1 MTVRKNAS
9 SLTAPERA
17 DFVNALKKLKTAPSR
32 FAPPTTGRYDDYV
45 YIHMQAM
52 LELSINDPAKPVAN
66 GNWTLVS
73 DMRMPMW
80 AHRCPAF
87 LPWHREL
94 LYQFER
100 DLQMISGDVNL
111 AIPYWDWS
119 VDQSRSG
126 RLGSRILWAEMAPTG
141 LSPAAHSRVRKIGN

>member
-1 MTVRKNAS
+1 MATRKNVNRLGSA
-9 SLTAPERA
+9 ERIA
-17 DFVNALKKLKTAPSR
+17 YVDAIKKLKLAPSN
-32 FAPPTTGRYDDYV
+32 FTPPTMSRYDDYV

-52 LELSINDPAKPVAN
+52 LVLKINDATKPVVN
-66 GNWTLVS
+66 GNWTLTS

-100 DLQMISGDVNL
+100 DLQAVCGDPMMG
-111 AIPYWDWS
+111 IP
-119 VDQSRSG
+119 
-126 RLGSRILWAEMAPTG
+126 
-141 LSPAAHSRVRKIGN
+141 